1 MADNPEEIVFIQMDI
16 NSLSP
21 VFQTEKSRL
30 IIAFNH
36 YIMLYNQKDHILV
49 NYVNRMNYLVLIF
62 FTLSVIFSIQ

>member
-16 NSLSP
+16 NS
-21 VFQTEKSRL
+21 FQTEKSRL
-30 IIAFNH
+30 IIAFSH

>member
-30 IIAFNH
+30 IIAFSH
-36 YIMLYNQKDHILV
+36 YIMLYHILV

>member
-30 IIAFNH
+30 IIAFSH

-49 NYVNRMNYLVLIF
+49 NYVNRMNY
-62 FTLSVIFSIQ
+62 